1 MPLKALCCS
10 QPPVSA
16 GVGSRWSSGRRGVEG
31 SGRSEQQQNRQ
42 HVQLQRRLSVLTNP
56 HHILFNVNFSVDGI
70 SPLNCKLHLLC
81 SESCSQRQ
89 QRFLGKEL
97 AQRPGGRV
105 CRGQERRSGERVFH
119 SFSGSLSTQSLLKR
133 HRVGTNN
140 RGYPI
145 KRSEG
150 IASV

>member
-42 HVQLQRRLSVLTNP
+42 HVQLQRRLCVLTNP

-81 SESCSQRQ
+81 SESCSQRPA
-89 QRFLGKEL
+89 RFLECSSVSWVRSWHK
-97 AQRPGGRV
+97 GRAEGSAV
-105 CRGQERRSGERVFH
+105 GRRGEAGRGSFTASRVPFQL
-119 SFSGSLSTQSLLKR
+119 SLC
-133 HRVGTNN
+133 
-140 RGYPI
+140 
-145 KRSEG
+145 
-150 IASV
+150 